1 MNPPHQKKKVMR
13 GRIQP
18 LVYWVTLTKCSVALS
33 LPPVVLFQQILRLVE
48 VEAQGQQFQEQKD
61 VQNI

>member
-1 MNPPHQKKKVMR
+1 MR